1 MKLQQLEYVVAI
13 VDHDNHLSAAA
24 AALHTSQPGVSRQL
38 QMLEA
43 ELGIAIFARTKNR
56 IVGLTEP
63 GQIVVDTARR
73 VLSDAA
79 SLARLKKDLADA
91 NTGKLT
97 IATTHTQANYVLP
110 KVIKSFIVDY
120 PKVQLAMLQGDP
132 QAICDMVAS
141 GEADLAVGTD
151 GPKVDN
157 LVELPCFELER
168 VVVAPDG
175 HPILSVE
182 ELTLEEVARYPLITY
197 DSRFS
202 GYWRVHNAMQRAN
215 LKPHVVLSAID
226 AGVCKT
232 YLRMGLGIAVL
243 TAITYDPKTDVGL
256 SARDARHL
264 FGSSTTYIRLRANTY
279 PTGYLLDFIQR
290 LAPRYTSD
298 VIRARLREAQAR
310 TTGSPVGAA
319 GHRPA

>member
-1 MKLQQLEYVVAI
+1 MKLQQLEYVVEI
-13 VDHDNHLSAAA
+13 VDRENHLSAAA

-38 QMLEA
+38 QMLES
-43 ELGIAIFARTKNR
+43 ELGVEIFARTKNR

-73 VLSDAA
+73 ILSDTAA
-79 SLARLKKDLADA
+79 LARLKTDLAEA

-110 KVIKSFIVDY
+110 PVVKSFLADF
-120 PKVQLAMLQGDP
+120 PEVQLVLLQGDP
-132 QAICDMVAS
+132 ESICDMVVS
-141 GEADLAVGTD
+141 GEADLAVGTG
-151 GPKVDN
+151 GPHIDS

-175 HPILSVE
+175 HPILSVP
-182 ELTLEEVARYPLITY
+182 ELTLEEIARYPLITY

-202 GYWRVHNAMQRAN
+202 GYWRVHNAMERAN
-215 LKPHVVLSAID
+215 LTPHVVLSAID

-243 TAITYDPKTDVGL
+243 SSITFDAEADVGL

-264 FGSSTTYIRLRANTY
+264 FESSTTYVRMRANTY
-279 PTGYLLDFIQR
+279 PTGYLLSFVQR
-290 LAPRYTSD
+290 LAPRYTSESL
-298 VIRARLREAQAR
+298 RARLREVQVR
-310 TTGSPVGAA
+310 STGAA
-319 GHRPA
+319 RR

>member
-1 MKLQQLEYVVAI
+1 VKLQQLEYVVEI
-13 VDHDNHLSAAA
+13 VNHDNHLSAAA

-38 QMLEA
+38 QMLES

-73 VLSDAA
+73 ILSEAA
-79 SLARLKKDLADA
+79 SLARLKTDLAEA

-97 IATTHTQANYVLP
+97 IATTHTHANYVLP
-110 KVIKSFIVDY
+110 NVIRSFIADF
-120 PKVQLAMLQGDP
+120 PQVQLVLLQGDP
-132 QAICDMVAS
+132 QGICDMVAE

-151 GPKVDN
+151 GPHVGN
-157 LVELPCFELER
+157 LVELPCFELQR
-168 VVVAPDG
+168 VVVAPEG

-182 ELTLEEVARYPLITY
+182 ELTLEEIARYPLITY

-202 GYWRVHNAMQRAN
+202 GFWRVHNAMQRAN

-243 TAITYDPKTDVGL
+243 SSITYDAETDVGL
-256 SARDARHL
+256 RARDARHL
-264 FGSSTTYIRLRANTY
+264 FESSTTYIRMRANMY
-279 PTGYLLDFIQR
+279 PTGYLLSFVQR

-298 VIRARLREAQAR
+298 VIRARLREAQTQATA
-310 TTGSPVGAA
+310 TTS
-319 GHRPA
+319 R